1 MAMYQ
6 YLARTIAGKMTRGRV
21 EARDENDAKVK
32 LRARQLMPLKLELDM
47 KKVELSSVEVFINSF
62 LAPKLKSKD
71 LQIFTRQFAT
81 LINAGI
87 PISDSIRILSE
98 GSINQVLKEALIQIR
113 ASIESGR
120 RLSESMIQHHRV
132 FDRLYCNL
140 IQAGEEA
147 GILDTIL
154 TRLSSYIEKNE
165 KIKRQVKSALVMPA
179 VITAVAFIVIGG
191 IIFFII
197 PKFQE
202 FYAGSGKALPAL
214 TQMIV
219 NLSKFLRGQ
228 WHVFLLGVAGSVAG
242 AMYYLNTPEGQKQF
256 DEVAINAPVF
266 GDLIQKASVARMS
279 RTLSTLLSSGIGLIE
294 AIEIAARTSGNY
306 VIEKA
311 LIACKESVTIG
322 KPFHQPLA
330 RQKEIPVMVSQMVA
344 IGEQSGTTDVM
355 LAKIADFYEDEVEN
369 SVKTMTALV
378 EPLLMVVLGGI
389 IAVIMVAMYLPIFGL
404 ADTMGGGP

>member
-1 MAMYQ
+1 MATYQ
-6 YLARTIAGKMTRGRV
+6 YLARTIAGKMIRGRV

-32 LRARQLMPLKLELDM
+32 LRARQLMPIKLAVDLKKPEI
-47 KKVELSSVEVFINSF
+47 SSVEIFINSF

-98 GSINQVLKEALIQIR
+98 GSINKVLKEALVQIR
-113 ASIESGR
+113 ASIEAGR
-120 RLSESMIQHHRV
+120 RLSESMVQHNRV

-154 TRLSSYIEKNE
+154 LRLSSYIEKNE
-165 KIKRQVKSALVMPA
+165 KIKRQVKGALVMPA
-179 VITAVAFIVIGG
+179 VITAVAFVVIGG

-202 FYAGSGKALPAL
+202 FYAGSGKSLPAL

-219 NLSKFLRGQ
+219 NLSLFLRTQ
-228 WHVFLLGVAGSVAG
+228 WHVFLLGLIG
-242 AMYYLNTPEGQKQF
+242 AVSGTMYYLNTPEGQKQF
-256 DEVAINAPVF
+256 DEVAINLPVF

-311 LIACKESVTIG
+311 LIACKESVTVG

-369 SVKTMTALV
+369 SVKTMTSLV

-404 ADTMGGGP
+404 ADTVGGP

>member
-1 MAMYQ
+1 MATYQ
-6 YLARTIAGKMTRGRV
+6 YLARTIAGKMSRGRI
-21 EARDENDAKVK
+21 EARDENEAKIK
-32 LRARQLMPLKLELDM
+32 LRARQLMPLKLEVDL
-47 KKVELSSVEVFINSF
+47 KRKQSSSADVFISSF
-62 LAPKLKSKD
+62 LAPRLKSKD

-81 LINAGI
+81 LINSGI
-87 PISDSIRILSE
+87 PILDSIRILSE
-98 GSINQVLKEALIQIR
+98 GSINKILKEALIQIR

-120 RLSESMIQHHRV
+120 RLSESMIQHPRV

-154 TRLSSYIEKNE
+154 SRLSMYIEKNE
-165 KIKRQVKSALVMPA
+165 KIKRQVKSALVMPI
-179 VITAVAFIVIGG
+179 VITFVAFLVIGG

-214 TQMIV
+214 TMAIV
-219 NLSKFLRGQ
+219 NLSMFLRQQ
-228 WHVFLLGVAGSVAG
+228 WHVIILSIVGVVAGFT
-242 AMYYLNTPEGQKQF
+242 YYMNTLEGQRKF
-256 DEVAINAPVF
+256 DEVMINAPLF
-266 GDLIQKASVARMS
+266 GDLIQKSSVARMS

-311 LIACKESVTIG
+311 LIACRESVTIG
-322 KPFHQPLA
+322 RPFHQPLA
-330 RQKEIPVMVSQMVA
+330 KQKEIPIMVSQMVA

-369 SVKTMTALV
+369 AVKTITALV

-404 ADTMGGGP
+404 ADTMGGQ

>member
-1 MAMYQ
+1 MAFYQ
-6 YLARTIAGKMTRGRV
+6 YVARTISGKTSRGRI
-21 EARDENDAKVK
+21 EARDEADAKLK
-32 LRARQLMPLKLELDM
+32 LRAKQLMPTKLELDT
-47 KKVELSSVEVFINSF
+47 KKKQQGNELEKLLNDFF
-62 LAPKLKSKD
+62 APKIKSKD

-98 GSINQVLKEALIQIR
+98 GSINPVLKEALIQIR
-113 ASIESGR
+113 ASIEVGK
-120 RLSESMIQHHRV
+120 RLSESMLQHSRV

-154 TRLSSYIEKNE
+154 LRLSLYIEKNE
-165 KIKRQVKSALVMPA
+165 KIKNQVKGALVMPA
-179 VITAVAFIVIGG
+179 VITAVAILVISG

-202 FYAGSGKALPAL
+202 FYAGSGKPLPAL
-214 TQMIV
+214 TMMIV
-219 NLSKFLRGQ
+219 NLSKFMRGN
-228 WHVFLLGVAGSVAG
+228 WIFILLGVGFGIFSLIS
-242 AMYYLNTPEGQKQF
+242 YLKTADGQKKF
-256 DEVAINAPVF
+256 DEVMINAPMF
-266 GDLIQKASVARMS
+266 GDLVQKASVARMS

-311 LIACKESVTIG
+311 LVACKESVTVG

-330 RQKEIPVMVSQMVA
+330 RQKEIPQMVSQMVA
-344 IGEQSGTTDVM
+344 IGEQSGSIDTM

-369 SVKTMTALV
+369 SVKAMTSLI

-389 IAVIMVAMYLPIFGL
+389 IAVIMIAMYLPIFGL
-404 ADTMGGGP
+404 GDTIGN

>member
-1 MAMYQ
+1 VATYQ
-6 YLARTIAGKMTRGRV
+6 YLARTIAGKMSRGRI
-21 EARDENDAKVK
+21 EARDENEAKIK
-32 LRARQLMPLKLELDM
+32 LRARQLMPLKLEVDL
-47 KKVELSSVEVFINSF
+47 KRKQSSSADVFISSF
-62 LAPKLKSKD
+62 LAPRLKSKD

-81 LINAGI
+81 LINSGI
-87 PISDSIRILSE
+87 PILDSIRILSE
-98 GSINQVLKEALIQIR
+98 GSINKILKEALIQIR

-120 RLSESMIQHHRV
+120 RLSESMIQHPRV

-154 TRLSSYIEKNE
+154 SRLSMYIEKNE
-165 KIKRQVKSALVMPA
+165 KIKRQVKSALVMPI
-179 VITAVAFIVIGG
+179 VITFVAFLVIGG

-214 TQMIV
+214 TMAIV
-219 NLSKFLRGQ
+219 NLSMFLRQQ
-228 WHVFLLGVAGSVAG
+228 WHVIILSIVGVVAGFT
-242 AMYYLNTPEGQKQF
+242 YYMNTLEGQRKF
-256 DEVAINAPVF
+256 DEVMINAPLF
-266 GDLIQKASVARMS
+266 GDLIQKSSVARMS

-311 LIACKESVTIG
+311 LIACRESVTIG
-322 KPFHQPLA
+322 RPFHQPLA
-330 RQKEIPVMVSQMVA
+330 KQKEIPIMVSQMVA

-369 SVKTMTALV
+369 AVKTITALV

-404 ADTMGGGP
+404 ADTMGGQ

>member
-1 MAMYQ
+1 MAIYT
-6 YLARTIAGKMTRGRV
+6 YLARTIDGKMTRGRV
-21 EARDENDAKVK
+21 EARDESDAKVK
-32 LRARQLMPLKLELDM
+32 LRARQLIPIKLEVDL
-47 KKVELSSVEVFINSF
+47 KKKQTSSTDIFITSF
-62 LAPKLKSKD
+62 MAPKLKSKD

-98 GSINQVLKEALIQIR
+98 GSINKLLKEALIQIR
-113 ASIESGR
+113 ASIEAGR
-120 RLSESMIQHHRV
+120 RLSESMVIHPRI

-154 TRLSSYIEKNE
+154 TRLSMYIEKNE
-165 KIKRQVKSALVMPA
+165 KIKRQVKGALVMPG
-179 VITAVAFIVIGG
+179 VITSVAVLVIGG

-197 PKFQE
+197 PKFQD
-202 FYAGSGKALPAL
+202 FYKGSGKELPFITSL
-214 TQMIV
+214 IV
-219 NLSKFLRGQ
+219 NFSNFLIAK
-228 WHVFLLGVAGSVAG
+228 WALLFISIVGLVAGTI
-242 AMYYLNTPEGQKQF
+242 YYINTPEGKNKF
-256 DEVAINAPVF
+256 DEIAINSPLF
-266 GDLIQKASVARMS
+266 GDLIQKSSVARMS

-311 LIACKESVTIG
+311 LLACKESVTVG

-330 RQKEIPVMVSQMVA
+330 RQKEIPIMVSQMVA

-369 SVKTMTALV
+369 TVKTLTSLV

-389 IAVIMVAMYLPIFGL
+389 IAFIMVAMYLPIFGL
-404 ADTMGGGP
+404 ADTVGGP

>member
-1 MAMYQ
+1 MS
-6 YLARTIAGKMTRGRV
+6 RGRI
-21 EARDENDAKVK
+21 EARDENEAKIK
-32 LRARQLMPLKLELDM
+32 LRARQLMPLKLEVDL
-47 KKVELSSVEVFINSF
+47 KRKQSSSADVFISSF
-62 LAPKLKSKD
+62 LAPRLKSKD

-81 LINAGI
+81 LINSGI
-87 PISDSIRILSE
+87 PILDSIRILSD
-98 GSINQVLKEALIQIR
+98 GSINKILKEALIQIR

-120 RLSESMIQHHRV
+120 RLSESMIQHPRV

-154 TRLSSYIEKNE
+154 SRLSMYIEKNE
-165 KIKRQVKSALVMPA
+165 KIQRQVKSALVMPI
-179 VITAVAFIVIGG
+179 VITFVAFLVIGG
-191 IIFFII
+191 IMFFII

-214 TQMIV
+214 TMAIV
-219 NLSKFLRGQ
+219 NLSMFLRQQ
-228 WHVFLLGVAGSVAG
+228 WHVIILSIVGVVAGFT
-242 AMYYLNTPEGQKQF
+242 YYMNTLEGQRKF
-256 DEVAINAPVF
+256 DEVMINAPLF
-266 GDLIQKASVARMS
+266 GDLIQKSSVARMS

-311 LIACKESVTIG
+311 LIACRESVTIG
-322 KPFHQPLA
+322 RPFHQPLA
-330 RQKEIPVMVSQMVA
+330 KQKEIPIMVSQMVA

-369 SVKTMTALV
+369 AVKTITALV

-404 ADTMGGGP
+404 ADTMGGK

>member
-1 MAMYQ
+1 MATYQ
-6 YLARTIAGKMTRGRV
+6 YLARTIAGKMVRGRV
-21 EARDENDAKVK
+21 EARDENEAKVK
-32 LRARQLMPLKLELDM
+32 LRARQLMPLKLEVDL
-47 KKVELSSVEVFINSF
+47 KKPELSSVDVFINSF

-98 GSINQVLKEALIQIR
+98 GSINIVLKEALIQIR
-113 ASIESGR
+113 ASIEAGK
-120 RLSESMIQHHRV
+120 RLSEAMVQHNRI

-154 TRLSSYIEKNE
+154 NRLSMYIEKNE
-165 KIKRQVKSALVMPA
+165 KIKRQVKGALVMPA
-179 VITAVAFIVIGG
+179 VITAVALIVIGG

-197 PKFQE
+197 PKFQV
-202 FYAGSGKALPAL
+202 FYAGSGKSLPGL

-219 NLSKFLRGQ
+219 NLSQFLRNQ
-228 WHVFLLGVAGSVAG
+228 WHVFLLGVVGSISG
-242 AMYYLNTPEGQKQF
+242 SIYYLNTPEGQRWF
-256 DEVAINAPVF
+256 DETAINMPLF
-266 GDLIQKASVARMS
+266 GDLIQKSSVARMS

-306 VIEKA
+306 VMEKA
-311 LIACKESVTIG
+311 LIACKESVTVG

-369 SVKTMTALV
+369 AVKTMTSLV

-404 ADTMGGGP
+404 ADTMGN